1 MKFIYMYGNVDQ
13 VLPLIM
19 GKFTVEETLTADSL
33 ETAAQFKNEFK
44 LLIVE
49 DPMFDKRNVER
60 ILSGCGY
67 ETVICFTDTD
77 APV

>member
-19 GKFTVEETLTADSL
+19 GKYSVEETLTADSL

-49 DPMFDKRNVER
+49 KFE
-60 ILSGCGY
+60 LSKYNAEYVLRDCGY
-67 ETVICFTDTD
+67 ETVICFTDID